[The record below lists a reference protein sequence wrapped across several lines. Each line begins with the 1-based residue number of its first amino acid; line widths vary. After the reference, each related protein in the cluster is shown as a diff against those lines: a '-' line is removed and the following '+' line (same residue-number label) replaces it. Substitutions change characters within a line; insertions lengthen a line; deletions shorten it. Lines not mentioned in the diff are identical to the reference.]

1 MKRLLILFTNGF
13 PYNTSEPY
21 LETEYPLYS
30 EYFDKVLIVAACR
43 RNETVTR
50 RIDCGN
56 TEVIQDYTLSKDIR
70 SMIEAIP
77 FVLTD
82 RLFYHELIHLI
93 RAEGVTCKKLYDM
106 LVFALC
112 GNHRAMQARR
122 WLRRHP
128 EFQAAVAYAYWLHIP
143 AYAALRLKRMLK
155 GKLQTISR
163 AHGYDLYLERHETGY
178 IPFHLQMY
186 KGLDAVA
193 SVSNQ
198 GKEYLLSRYGK
209 TGRVCVH
216 RLGAADRA
224 QHNPYDSRDVLRLV
238 SCARCVSL
246 KRLDRIVDALT
257 HMTDMP
263 VEWTHIG
270 DGPVQKELERYAEEK
285 LPANVT
291 AVFKGSMANEQ
302 VYEIYARRSFHAFV
316 NVSETEGIPV
326 AIMEAM
332 SFDIPVIATDV
343 GGTAELVDDA
353 NGYLLHKDFSPEEL
367 ARSIKRIAELPE
379 CAYIQMRKAARMK
392 FEQEYCAETNYRAFL
407 KRL

>member
-1 MKRLLILFTNGF
+1 MKRLLILFTNSF
-13 PYNTSEPY
+13 PYGTSEPY

-30 EYFDKVLIVAACR
+30 AYFDKVLIVAACR
-43 RNETVTR
+43 RNEPVTR
-50 RIDCGN
+50 PIDSET
-56 TEVIQDYTLSKDIR
+56 TEVMEDYTLSKDLR
-70 SMIEAIP
+70 SVMEAIS

-82 RLFYHELIHLI
+82 RLFYHELMHLVLT
-93 RAEGVTCKKLYDM
+93 EGFTCRKLYDM
-106 LVFALC
+106 LVFSLC

-128 EFQAAVAYAYWLHIP
+128 EYQVGAIYAYWLHIP

-155 GKLQTISR
+155 GKPQTVSR

-193 SVSNQ
+193 PVSSQ

-216 RLGAADRA
+216 RLGAADHA
-224 QHNPYDSRDVLRLV
+224 QHNPYGSREVLRLV
-238 SCARCVSL
+238 SCARSISL

-257 HMTDMP
+257 YITDMP
-263 VEWTHIG
+263 VEWMHIG
-270 DGPVQKELERYAEEK
+270 DGPIQKDLERYAEEK

-291 AVFKGSMANEQ
+291 AIFKGSIANEQ
-302 VYEIYARRSFHAFV
+302 VYEIYASRPFHVFV

-326 AIMEAM
+326 AMMEAM
-332 SFDIPVIATDV
+332 SFDIPVIATNV
-343 GGTAELVDDA
+343 GGAAELVDEA
-353 NGYLLHKDFSPEEL
+353 NGYLLHKDFSDEEL
-367 ARSIKRIAELPE
+367 AWSIKQIAQLPE
-379 CAYIQMRKAARMK
+379 CEYVQMRKAARMK
-392 FEQEYCAETNYRAFL
+392 FEREYCAQANYRAFL
-407 KRL
+407 ERL